1 MAKLEVFQNGNFSS
15 GDPAYQIGTKYKDGE
30 YGEYGEY
37 DIVVFDPM
45 TKRQAEKKLAEMQPA
60 AQEKSAP
67 APKKKAPTPSAKPS
81 KPSKL
86 SKNGGSKLKIPSK
99 AELELLTKADLEK
112 EMRKHGLELDRRE
125 TKGALIKQSV
135 AFLKGK

>member
-15 GDPAYQIGTKYKDGE
+15 GDPVYQIGFKYKDGE

-37 DIVVFDPM
+37 DIVVFESM
-45 TKRQAEKKLAEMQPA
+45 TKLQAEKKLAEMQPA
-60 AQEKSAP
+60 AKEKVAP
-67 APKKKAPTPSAKPS
+67 APKKPVTKKKAA
-81 KPSKL
+81 
-86 SKNGGSKLKIPSK
+86 KLKIPFK
-99 AELELLTKADLEK
+99 VELELLTKAELEK

-125 TKGALIKQSV
+125 TKDALIKQSA

>member
-15 GDPAYQIGTKYKDGE
+15 GDPVYQIGTKYKDGE

-37 DIVVFDPM
+37 DIVVFDLM
-45 TKRQAEKKLAEMQPA
+45 TKPQAEKRLAEMQPA
-60 AQEKSAP
+60 VKEKA
-67 APKKKAPTPSAKPS
+67 APKKTATKKKEA
-81 KPSKL
+81 
-86 SKNGGSKLKIPSK
+86 KLKIPFRVQ
-99 AELELLTKADLEK
+99 LELLTKAELEK

>member
-15 GDPAYQIGTKYKDGE
+15 GEPVYQIGFKYKDGE

-37 DIVVFDPM
+37 DIVVFESM
-45 TKRQAEKKLAEMQPA
+45 TKQQAEKKLAEMQPA
-60 AQEKSAP
+60 AKEKVAP
-67 APKKKAPTPSAKPS
+67 APKKPATKKKAA
-81 KPSKL
+81 
-86 SKNGGSKLKIPSK
+86 KLKIPFK
-99 AELELLTKADLEK
+99 VELELLTKAELEK

-125 TKGALIKQSV
+125 TKDALIKQSV